1 MASIRATGVLARPDV
16 MVTTSPLWACLTR
29 LERFVFASNMLA
41 VIMAA
46 SSCQHILA
54 KFRRVFKISEFGD
67 EEMLIEVC
75 AFPGLR
81 SETWGT
87 RHCRSEERR
96 VGK

>member
-1 MASIRATGVLARPDV
+1 
-16 MVTTSPLWACLTR
+16 
-29 LERFVFASNMLA
+29 MLA
-41 VIMAA
+41 VIMIA

-54 KFRRVFKISEFGD
+54 KYWETFNISEFGD

-87 RHCRSEERR
+87 RLVETAGCRFAMF
-96 VGK
+96 